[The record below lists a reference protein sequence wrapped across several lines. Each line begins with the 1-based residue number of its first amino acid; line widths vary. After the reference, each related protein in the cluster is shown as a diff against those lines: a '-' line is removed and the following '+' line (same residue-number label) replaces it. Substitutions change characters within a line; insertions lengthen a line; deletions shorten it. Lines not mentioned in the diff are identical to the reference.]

1 MKDNSPYLEGTNDI
15 IPCGVACEALNF
27 LQQIYHSAPVGMA
40 AVAPDF
46 KVIRL
51 NQRLADFAGK
61 PSSDCPGMTLE
72 QLFPRAATALKQI
85 ILKVITDD
93 SALLNQEISFLE
105 TSGRQFFWSVNAYP
119 VTYDPTSSLTVN
131 LIVHDIS
138 ELRNAQI
145 GLEKALQEITHL
157 QEQLRNENQSLKEQ
171 ISHIASENDMLG
183 SSSKMKNVISQIHK
197 VAPTEATVLITG
209 DTGTGKE
216 LVAREIHRCSQR
228 AGRPLVVVNCAAL
241 PANLIESEL
250 FGHEKGAFTG
260 ALNRKTGKFE
270 VASGGTIFLDEIGE
284 MPLELQSKL
293 LRVLQENQLE
303 RIGSNK
309 LIDIDVRVIAA
320 TNRDLK
326 KQTIDGKFR
335 EDLFFR
341 LNVFPIHLPPLAE
354 REGDV
359 IEIAT
364 SFMNQF
370 ARKQGKN
377 IFRIS
382 PDSLAKLLTYQWP
395 GNIRELKNL
404 IERAVIL
411 CHSDTLEIELP
422 DFHSKLPSEANYSR
436 TDVKKNLREVEKTHI
451 IEVLNSTFWRIRG
464 SGGAAE
470 LLGMKPTT
478 LESRMAKL
486 GIKRSTRR

>member
-1 MKDNSPYLEGTNDI
+1 MSGDSPYLEGTNDI
-15 IPCGVACEALNF
+15 IPCGIACEALSF

-40 AVAPDF
+40 AITPDF
-46 KVIRL
+46 KIIRL

-61 PSSDCPGMTLE
+61 TSADCPGMRLD
-72 QLFPRAATALKQI
+72 QLFPQAATALTKI
-85 ILKVITDD
+85 IDQVFTSNTAII
-93 SALLNQEISFLE
+93 NQEISFLAS
-105 TSGRQFFWSVNAYP
+105 TRQFFWSVNAYP
-119 VTYDPTSSLTVN
+119 VTYDSTASLTVN
-131 LIVHDIS
+131 LIIHDIS
-138 ELRNAQI
+138 ELRNTQI
-145 GLEKALQEITHL
+145 GLEKALQEITSL
-157 QEQLRNENQSLKEQ
+157 QEKLRQENHSLKEQ
-171 ISHIASENDMLG
+171 ISQISPDNDILG
-183 SSSKMKNVISQIHK
+183 SSSKMKNVLSQIHK

-216 LVAREIHRCSQR
+216 LAAREIHRCSQR
-228 AGRPLVVVNCAAL
+228 AHQPLVVVNCAAL

-250 FGHEKGAFTG
+250 FGHEKGSFTG
-260 ALNRKTGKFE
+260 ALNRKIGKFE

-326 KQTIDGKFR
+326 SQVVNGKFR

-341 LNVFPIHLPPLAE
+341 LNVFPIHLPGLAE

-364 SFMNQF
+364 FFMNQF

-377 IFRIS
+377 IYKIS
-382 PDSLAKLLTYQWP
+382 PDSLARILTYQWP

-404 IERAVIL
+404 VERAVIL
-411 CHSDTLEIELP
+411 CQNDTLEIELP
-422 DFHSKLPSEANYSR
+422 DSQSR
-436 TDVKKNLREVEKTHI
+436 PVLERAQTQPDVKKNLHEVEKAHI

-464 SGGAAE
+464 TGGAAE

-486 GIKRSTRR
+486 GIKRGIKR